1 MLSQPDKVQQQMILN
16 CVMIGPD
23 RNLAIELQ
31 TAFNDL
37 GGINIIRE
45 FTQYPHEFEL
55 LRSIRSLGPHVVFLG
70 LSDPERSN
78 EIIQALNAEFPTLQV
93 AVFHDEVE
101 PKLLLKLMKSGI
113 REYIA
118 PPFDPDEL
126 AEVLIRLRDAALKN
140 PLTTPRSN
148 LVYSFLPSKPGSGTT
163 TLATN
168 VSLAMARQPDTTAM
182 LMDLDLNSGLI
193 RFLLKLEN
201 EYTILDA
208 AQHASNMD
216 EALWPSL
223 VSSLGKLDV
232 LHAGKISPG
241 VRIENDQIRNLIDY
255 ARKNYTAICVDL
267 SGNME
272 KYSTEVMQES
282 KKIFV
287 VCTPEIPSL
296 HLAREKFNYLKD
308 TGLSDKV
315 SFLLNRQSKTDILE
329 TNQIEN
335 ILGDKIYMHFANDY
349 RGVTTAVAEG
359 KAISQASELGKQLTK
374 FSYFLLER
382 PIPSSV
388 QNAKTKKEMRSFM
401 DLLRYGFSRFISTS
415 DSASKA

>member
-1 MLSQPDKVQQQMILN
+1 
-16 CVMIGPD
+16 MIGPA
-23 RNLAIELQ
+23 RNLTIELQ
-31 TAFNDL
+31 TALNEL

-45 FTQYPHEFEL
+45 FAQYPHEFEL
-55 LRSIRSLGPHVVFLG
+55 LRAIRSLGPHIVFLG

-78 EIIQALNAEFPTLQV
+78 EIIQAITAEFPTLQI

-126 AEVLIRLRDAALKN
+126 AEILIRLRDAALKN

-163 TLATN
+163 TLVTN
-168 VSLAMARQPDTTAM
+168 ASLAMTRQPDTSAL

-193 RFLLKLEN
+193 RFLLKVDN

-208 AQHASNMD
+208 AKHAANMD

-232 LHAGKISPG
+232 LHAGQISPG

-272 KYSTEVMQES
+272 KYATEVMQES
-282 KKIFV
+282 KKIFL

-315 SFLLNRQSKTDILE
+315 SFLLNRQSKNDILE
-329 TNQIEN
+329 THQIED
-335 ILGDKIYMHFANDY
+335 ILGDKVYMNFANDY
-349 RGVTTAVAEG
+349 RGVSTAVAEG
-359 KAISQASELGKQLTK
+359 KAISQASELGKQLAK

-382 PIPSSV
+382 SIPSSV
-388 QNAKTKKEMRSFM
+388 QNAKTKKEVHGLM
-401 DLLRYGFSRFISTS
+401 DLIRYGFSRFTSTS
-415 DSASKA
+415 NSASKA

>member
-1 MLSQPDKVQQQMILN
+1 MILN
-16 CVMIGPD
+16 CIMIGPA
-23 RNLAIELQ
+23 RNLTIELQ
-31 TAFNDL
+31 TALNEL
-37 GGINIIRE
+37 GGVNIIRE
-45 FTQYPHEFEL
+45 FTAYPHEFEL
-55 LRSIRSLGPHVVFLG
+55 LRSIRSLGPHIVFLG

-78 EIIQALNAEFPTLQV
+78 EIIQAITAEFPTLQI
-93 AVFHDEVE
+93 AVFHDDVE

-126 AEVLIRLRDAALKN
+126 AEILIRLRDAALKN

-168 VSLAMARQPDTTAM
+168 ASLAMARQPDTSAL

-193 RFLLKLEN
+193 RFLLKVDN

-208 AQHASNMD
+208 AKHASNMD

-223 VSSLGKLDV
+223 VSSLGQLDV
-232 LHAGKISPG
+232 LHAGQISPG
-241 VRIENDQIRNLIDY
+241 VRIENDQVRNLIDY
-255 ARKNYTAICVDL
+255 ARKNYTAITVDL

-272 KYSTEVMQES
+272 KYATEVMQES
-282 KKIFV
+282 KKIFL

-315 SFLLNRQSKTDILE
+315 SFLLNRQSKNDILE
-329 TNQIEN
+329 TNQIED
-335 ILGDKIYMHFANDY
+335 ILGDKIYMNFANDY
-349 RGVTTAVAEG
+349 RGVNNAVAEG
-359 KAISQASELGKQLTK
+359 KPISQTSELGKQLTK
-374 FSYFLLER
+374 FSYTLLER
-382 PIPSSV
+382 PVPSSV
-388 QNAKTKKEMRSFM
+388 ENAKTKKEMRSIM
-401 DLLRYGFSRFISTS
+401 DLLRYGLSRFTSTS

>member
-1 MLSQPDKVQQQMILN
+1 
-16 CVMIGPD
+16 MIGPA
-23 RNLAIELQ
+23 RNLTIELQ
-31 TAFNDL
+31 TALNEL

-45 FTQYPHEFEL
+45 FAQYPHEFEL
-55 LRSIRSLGPHVVFLG
+55 LRAIRSLGPHIVFLG

-78 EIIQALNAEFPTLQV
+78 EIIQAITAEFPTLQI

-126 AEVLIRLRDAALKN
+126 AEILIRLRDAALKN

-163 TLATN
+163 TLVTN
-168 VSLAMARQPDTTAM
+168 ASLAMTRQPDTSAL

-193 RFLLKLEN
+193 RFLLKVDN

-208 AQHASNMD
+208 AKHAANMD

-232 LHAGKISPG
+232 LHAGQISPG

-272 KYSTEVMQES
+272 KYATEVMQES
-282 KKIFV
+282 KKIFL

-315 SFLLNRQSKTDILE
+315 SFLLNRQSKNDILE
-329 TNQIEN
+329 TNQIED
-335 ILGDKIYMHFANDY
+335 ILGDKVYMNFANDY
-349 RGVTTAVAEG
+349 RGVSTAVAEG
-359 KAISQASELGKQLTK
+359 KAISQASELGKQLAK

-382 PIPSSV
+382 SIPSSV
-388 QNAKTKKEMRSFM
+388 QNAKTKKEVHGLM
-401 DLLRYGFSRFISTS
+401 DLIRYGFSRFTSTS
-415 DSASKA
+415 NSASKA

>member
-1 MLSQPDKVQQQMILN
+1 
-16 CVMIGPD
+16 
-23 RNLAIELQ
+23 
-31 TAFNDL
+31 
-37 GGINIIRE
+37 
-45 FTQYPHEFEL
+45 
-55 LRSIRSLGPHVVFLG
+55 
-70 LSDPERSN
+70 
-78 EIIQALNAEFPTLQV
+78 
-93 AVFHDEVE
+93 
-101 PKLLLKLMKSGI
+101 
-113 REYIA
+113 
-118 PPFDPDEL
+118 
-126 AEVLIRLRDAALKN
+126 
-140 PLTTPRSN
+140 
-148 LVYSFLPSKPGSGTT
+148 
-163 TLATN
+163 
-168 VSLAMARQPDTTAM
+168 
-182 LMDLDLNSGLI
+182 MDLDLNSGLI
-193 RFLLKLEN
+193 RFLLKLDN

-208 AQHASNMD
+208 AKHASNMD

-223 VSSLGKLDV
+223 VTSLGKLDV

-255 ARKNYTAICVDL
+255 ARKNYTAISVDL

-315 SFLLNRQSKTDILE
+315 SFLLNRQSNNDILG
-329 TNQIEN
+329 TNQIED

-349 RGVTTAVAEG
+349 RGVTTAVAYG

-401 DLLRYGFSRFISTS
+401 DLFRYGLSRFISTS
-415 DSASKA
+415 GSETKA

>member
-1 MLSQPDKVQQQMILN
+1 MILN

-23 RNLAIELQ
+23 RNLAISLQ
-31 TAFNDL
+31 TSLHDL
-37 GGINIIRE
+37 GGIDIIRE

-55 LRSIRSLGPHVVFLG
+55 LRSIRSLGPHIVFLG
-70 LSDPERSN
+70 LSDPDRSN

-93 AVFHDEVE
+93 AVFHDQVE
-101 PKLLLKLMKSGI
+101 PKLLLRLMKSGI

-126 AEVLIRLRDAALKN
+126 AEILIRLRDAAIKN

-168 VSLAMARQPDTTAM
+168 VSLAMARQPDTSAM

-193 RFLLKLEN
+193 RFLLNLDN

-223 VSSLGKLDV
+223 VSSKGKLDV

-241 VRIENDQIRNLIDY
+241 IRIENDQIRNLIDY
-255 ARKNYTAICVDL
+255 ARKNYTAISVDL

-272 KYSTEVMQES
+272 KYANEVMQES
-282 KKIFV
+282 KKIFL

-315 SFLLNRQSKTDILE
+315 SFLLNRHTKNDILQ
-329 TNQIEN
+329 TNQIED
-335 ILGDKIYMHFANDY
+335 ILGDKIYMTFANDY
-349 RGVTTAVAEG
+349 RGVNTALAEG
-359 KAISQASELGKQLTK
+359 KAINQSSELGKQLNK
-374 FSYFLLER
+374 FGYFLLER

-388 QNAKTKKEMRSFM
+388 QNAKTKKEVHGLM
-401 DLLRYGFSRFISTS
+401 DLIRYGLSRFTSTS
-415 DSASKA
+415 NSASKA